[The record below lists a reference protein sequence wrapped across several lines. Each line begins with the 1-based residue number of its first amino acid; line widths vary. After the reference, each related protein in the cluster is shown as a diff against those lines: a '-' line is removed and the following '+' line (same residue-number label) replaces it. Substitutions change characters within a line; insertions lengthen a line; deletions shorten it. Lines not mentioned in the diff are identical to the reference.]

1 MDRADTPLCTK
12 CTSGR
17 EENAKHYLLECTSY
31 NNQRRIL
38 TEALRK
44 LGINNLSMKNLLGG
58 AEENEHKKKEI
69 TRLVGI
75 YIKGTNR
82 LGEL

>member
-1 MDRADTPLCTK
+1 MQTRQLQQVAQSCLAIAK
-12 CTSGR
+12 CGDVIAQQLPWATIARLGP
-17 EENAKHYLLECTSY
+17 
-31 NNQRRIL
+31 
-38 TEALRK
+38 AL
-44 LGINNLSMKNLLGG
+44 G